1 MVLPFSCFI
10 PPVVGTTLVAKF
22 YTSTT
27 IVEAPIPDQD
37 PIDNMKEYCNV
48 NQAEIEFWSGLN
60 QQYSDTCLRFEC

>member
-48 NQAEIEFWSGLN
+48 N
-60 QQYSDTCLRFEC
+60 